1 MRSAADSS
9 YPEFRRSIVFVW
21 FVVASVLAVAIVFQ
35 SPAIDYRTVIVG
47 ALLPWVEVVFGG
59 PKFLHSVVGAVGVL
73 CVVMLATRNRRLIRR
88 RLLGIPIGLFCHLVL
103 DGSFT
108 RTETFWWPL
117 AGTEFA
123 SGQLPELSHLGVSLV
138 LEVVGVALAFW
149 AWRLFGL
156 GDLATR
162 RRFIED
168 GRLTLPT

>member
-1 MRSAADSS
+1 M
-9 YPEFRRSIVFVW
+9 VVW
-21 FVVASVLAVAIVFQ
+21 FAVASVLAVAIVFQ
-35 SPAIDYRTVIVG
+35 SPAIDYRTVILG
-47 ALLPWVEVVFGG
+47 ALLPWIEVLAGG
-59 PKFLHSVVGAVGVL
+59 PKLLHSVVGAVALL
-73 CVVMLATRNRRLIRR
+73 CVVMLATRNRRLLRR

-123 SGQLPELSHLGVSLV
+123 SGQLPELSHLGVSLA
-138 LEVVGVALAFW
+138 LEIVGVAMAFW

-156 GDLATR
+156 GDPAVR

-168 GRLTLPT
+168 GRLTLPS